1 MTLVVIAILSFRTD
15 IAGAVSQE
23 YHLLQIVPYILVLFG
38 GIAGINVFV
47 VLIIGI
53 LSGTVIMLATGNTAP
68 YDLLTN
74 MEVERQACLKPVW
87 SQCLWQPCVL

>member
-53 LSGTVIMLATGNTAP
+53 ISGTVIMLATGIQHHTICLP
-68 YDLLTN
+68 IW
-74 MEVERQACLKPVW
+74 EVERQACLKPVW
-87 SQCLWQPCVL
+87 